1 MFDKAKFINAIE
13 PQLKYLGCLNDQTKQ
28 RYISAVE
35 KFFALYGETDDF
47 HVFSVSGRS
56 EICGNHTDHNHG
68 KVAAASIDLDII
80 AVAAKCDGCEIMVKS
95 EGFDEDIV
103 DISSLSSELSENFGS
118 AALIRGVCDGLN
130 NNGRNYGAFHAYTES
145 RILKGSGLSS
155 SAAFEDMIGTIENH
169 LYNNGSIDYVEIS
182 KISQYAENVHFGKP
196 CGLMDQMACAA
207 GGFVGIDF
215 EVPSSP
221 KAENVAFDIDS
232 HGYSLYIVNTGGS
245 HADLNDDYASVPAEM
260 KAVAHFF
267 GKDVLRGISEKQ
279 LNDNALDIRRECG
292 DRALL
297 RAYHFVH
304 ENARVDKL
312 FEAISRDDM
321 PAFLSVI
328 RESGVSS
335 ATLLQNYYSTKAP
348 HEQGIA
354 LACAVAQSI
363 MGDDGACRVHGG
375 GFAGTAQVFVPKAKE
390 EAFKKEIE
398 TVFGAGS
405 ATKLSIRAGGAV
417 KIY

>member
-1 MFDKAKFINAIE
+1 MFDKFDFIKRTE
-13 PQLKYLGCLNDQTKQ
+13 SVFEYLGCSSEDTRE
-28 RYISAVE
+28 RYLKAIE
-35 KFFALYGETDDF
+35 KFFELYGETDDF

-80 AVAAKCDGCEIMVKS
+80 AVAAKRDGSVIRVKS
-95 EGFDEDIV
+95 EGFDEDVV
-103 DISSLSSELSENFGS
+103 DISELSSEKSEHFGS
-118 AALIRGVCDGLN
+118 AALIRGVCDGLAE
-130 NNGRNYGAFHAYTES
+130 NGRNYGAFCAYTES

-169 LYNNGSIDYVEIS
+169 LYNDGKLDYVEIS

-215 EVPSSP
+215 EDPASP
-221 KAENVAFDIDS
+221 KAKNVAFDLDS

-245 HADLNDDYASVPAEM
+245 HADLNEDYASVPAEM

-267 GKDVLRGISEKQ
+267 GKEVLRDITEKD
-279 LNDNALDIRRECG
+279 LNENALEIRKTCG

-304 ENARVDKL
+304 ENERVDRL
-312 FEAISRDDM
+312 FDAISKNDIG
-321 PAFLSVI
+321 AFLSVI

-348 HEQGIA
+348 SEQGIA
-354 LACAVAQSI
+354 LACAVAGSV
-363 MGDDGACRVHGG
+363 MGNDGACRVHGG
-375 GFAGTAQVFVPKAKE
+375 GFAGTAQVFVPKSKE
-390 EAFKKEIE
+390 AEFKTEIE
-398 TVFGAGS
+398 TVFGKGS